1 MLRCNQIRYPWWMY
15 ERHLEI
21 GKCKRW
27 NLYFYICQF
36 HYMQVMMEHVQ
47 VHYIQHNFSM
57 TMNMRFPIH
66 TLIGLVPNNNMN
78 ERMNYVG

>member
-1 MLRCNQIRYPWWMY
+1 MELVLL
-15 ERHLEI
+15 HLPI
-21 GKCKRW
+21 S
-27 NLYFYICQF
+27 LYAS
-36 HYMQVMMEHVQ
+36 HDVQ
-47 VHYIQHNFSM
+47 VYYIQHNFRM